1 MPQLQSPGKYK
12 ATVKAV
18 QFGQSFKKGT
28 PFIELLLETDDHY
41 TIKAQLYFSET
52 AFDRAVNTLRE
63 CFGFDDNFD
72 TAEDQLV
79 GGRCS
84 IDCQLEPFTTEKG
97 EAKDLLKVKWINP
110 ENEGAK
116 PIANQS
122 EFLKS
127 LSAKAARIA
136 RPDGLPAPR
145 PAAPKPATNDE
156 NVPF

>member
-1 MPQLQSPGKYK
+1 MPQLQFPGKYK

-18 QFGQSFKKGT
+18 QFGESSKKGT
-28 PFIELLLETDDHY
+28 PFIELALETDDHS
-41 TIKAQLYFSET
+41 TIEAQLYLSEA
-52 AFDRAVNTLRE
+52 AFDRTIKVLRE

-72 TAEDQLV
+72 TAEGQLV

-97 EAKDLLKVKWINP
+97 EVKEFLKVKWINP
-110 ENEGAK
+110 ENQGAK

-127 LSAKAARIA
+127 LSAKASRIA
-136 RPDGLPAPR
+136 RPEGLPAPR
-145 PAAPKPATNDE
+145 PAAPKAAANDE
-156 NVPF
+156 DVPF